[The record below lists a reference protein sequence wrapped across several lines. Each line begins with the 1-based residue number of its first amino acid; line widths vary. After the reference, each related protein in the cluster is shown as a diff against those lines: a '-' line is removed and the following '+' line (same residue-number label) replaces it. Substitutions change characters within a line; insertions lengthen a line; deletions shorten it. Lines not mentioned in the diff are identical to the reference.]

1 MASVFSAEVLVRRFL
16 AAFFLLSGLLVA
28 GGANAAGDI
37 RFASSGSNV
46 VVTISGNVDTTALS
60 AGGGGTYPP
69 QYYQDLYANIG
80 WFFTP
85 GQCDVYYGISGPA
98 NWIPVGANPPGAR
111 VNSATGDKF
120 GLYPQNSGQLCLP
133 VNYQSGTPLSGT
145 ATFQGQS
152 IGSLGLKP
160 GVYTYTLGN
169 GGPVILTVTVVPPP
183 PTVNPSNASLAINA
197 TTLTIDGTGF
207 DTTAGNN
214 TVRFN
219 LGAAGT
225 VTSATATQLT
235 VNLTTPPST
244 TGSLTAVVTTN
255 GQSSGSDVQ
264 VATVVLATQATLA
277 VTSVPTSIYVNG
289 TSTLSASGG
298 SGLGTVTYS
307 LDSGPCTLSGAT
319 LTGTGAGDCIVTAT
333 KAADSPYDSATSSPV
348 TVAVSLAPQATLVV
362 VPTPSSI
369 NVNGTST
376 LSATGGSGSGAV
388 SYSLVSG
395 PCTLNSATLTGTGAG
410 SCIVTATKAADSTY
424 DSATSSQVTVA
435 VSLAPQATLV
445 VVPTPSS
452 INVNGTSTLSATGGS
467 GSGAVS
473 YSLVSGPCTLSGAT
487 LTGTGAGSC
496 IVTATQAADST
507 YDSATS
513 SPVTVAVSLATQAT
527 LVVVPTPSSINVN
540 GTTTLSTTGGSGS
553 GAVTYNL
560 VSGPCTLSGATLT
573 GTGAGSCIVT
583 ATKAADS
590 TYNSATSAQVTV
602 VIPAPVDCV
611 VSSWSAFGQCSAS
624 CGGGTQTQTRTV
636 TTPAANGG
644 AACPALSQS
653 QACNTQACQ
662 YQAPVTTPGGAVNAG
677 ITSGS
682 FITTQAATPTNP
694 PAGQSFPY
702 GVFGFTAATN
712 TLGGSITITLTYPQA
727 LAAGSKIW
735 KNINGTWLD
744 YTSNVTFNPSR
755 TTITY
760 TIVDGG
766 PFDSDGVVNQSV
778 TDPIGPA
785 PPTQSPSPEPIP
797 TLSEW
802 AKIMMMFLMIL
813 TVGWYGR
820 RLKQR

>member
-1 MASVFSAEVLVRRFL
+1 MRRFL

>member
-60 AGGGGTYPP
+60 AGGRGTYPP

-395 PCTLNSATLTGTGAG
+395 PCTL
-410 SCIVTATKAADSTY
+410 
-424 DSATSSQVTVA
+424 
-435 VSLAPQATLV
+435 
-445 VVPTPSS
+445 
-452 INVNGTSTLSATGGS
+452 
-467 GSGAVS
+467 
-473 YSLVSGPCTLSGAT
+473 SGAT

-513 SPVTVAVSLATQAT
+513 SPVTVAVSLAPQAT
-527 LVVVPTPSSINVN
+527 LVVVPTRSSINVN
-540 GTTTLSTTGGSGS
+540 GTATLSTTGGSGS

-785 PPTQSPSPEPIP
+785 PPTQSPSPQPIP

>member
-435 VSLAPQATLV
+435 VSLA
-445 VVPTPSS
+445 
-452 INVNGTSTLSATGGS
+452 
-467 GSGAVS
+467 
-473 YSLVSGPCTLSGAT
+473 
-487 LTGTGAGSC
+487 
-496 IVTATQAADST
+496 
-507 YDSATS
+507 
-513 SPVTVAVSLATQAT
+513 TQAT